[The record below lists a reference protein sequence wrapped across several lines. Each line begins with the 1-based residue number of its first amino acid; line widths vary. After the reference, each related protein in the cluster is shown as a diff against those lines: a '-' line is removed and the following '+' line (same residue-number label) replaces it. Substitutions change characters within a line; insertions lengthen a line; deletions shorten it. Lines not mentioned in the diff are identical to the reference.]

1 MRPGRRYSISML
13 FLLLGLAL
21 AQPVFAQVGIKE
33 GESKHHKRLWRR
45 WSKKKDAYNPYVKH
59 DKSTHAVSR
68 KEKRED
74 DKAMKRAKRE
84 YKKGIKRSAR
94 KRRKG

>member
-1 MRPGRRYSISML
+1 MRPGRKYSISML

-21 AQPVFAQVGIKE
+21 AQPVLSQTGVAE

-45 WSKKKDAYNPYVKH
+45 WNKKKDGYNPYVKH

-68 KEKRED
+68 KEKQKD
-74 DKAMKRAKRE
+74 DEALKRAKKE